1 MALGNYNASGTWK
14 TAKIVYFCGINP
26 IIMKSTINFNYLLF
40 ITLVAALGG
49 FLFGYDT
56 AVVSGTNEAV
66 WSFFHIEN
74 GSFFAGFFVSAA
86 IIGSILGALCGGTVS
101 ERIGRRQSMIFAAIL
116 FLASSVWCAVC
127 SSFPELLIARIFG
140 GFGIGLASVVCPC
153 YISEMAVAKYRGTLV
168 ASYQFAIT
176 FGILVA
182 YGVNYLL
189 DLHAGG
195 AAVID
200 NPTLWNRIWTTEV
213 WRGMLGMCAV
223 PAAIFLFI
231 LFLVPESP
239 RWLIVRGR
247 VSAAESVLGHIYRT
261 KEAVLEEVRAT
272 QNLSSGESSSG
283 QWAYIR
289 KHKGIIK
296 AILIGMAIAILGQFM
311 GVNAVIYY
319 GPTIFKNV
327 GLEDPLLGQ
336 VWIGVVNCV
345 TTVIAI
351 FVIDKVGRKGLVYFG
366 VTGMIISL
374 LLAAGFLHFKEQW
387 NLSDVLMIVFLGA
400 YMFCQAIS
408 ISAIIFVILSEM
420 YPTKVRGLAMSIAS
434 MALWI
439 ANWVV
444 SQIFPNLLEA
454 LTLEGTFLLFA
465 ACCVP
470 YILIMWKLVPETTG
484 KTLEQIEEYWL
495 ADDVAEDATLRGD
508 SI

>member
-1 MALGNYNASGTWK
+1 MSNTIADQ
-14 TAKIVYFCGINP
+14 
-26 IIMKSTINFNYLLF
+26 STIHFTAMTKREFNLNYIIF
-40 ITLVAALGG
+40 ITIAAAIGG

-66 WSFFHIEN
+66 WEFFQIK
-74 GSFFAGFFVSAA
+74 GSDFWGGFFVSAA
-86 IIGSILGALCGGTVS
+86 ILGSILGALCGGTVS
-101 ERIGRRQSMIFAAIL
+101 ERIGRRKSMIFAAIL
-116 FLASSVWCAVC
+116 FLVSSVWCAIA
-127 SSFPELLIARIFG
+127 SSFGELLVARIFG

-153 YISEMAVAKYRGTLV
+153 YISEISVAKYRGTLV
-168 ASYQFAIT
+168 ATYQFAIT

-182 YGVNYLL
+182 YGVNFIL
-189 DLHAGG
+189 DQHAASVAITD
-195 AAVID
+195 AA
-200 NPTLWNRIWTTEV
+200 NLPLWDRIWTTEV

-223 PAAIFLFI
+223 PALIFIII
-231 LFLVPESP
+231 LCFVPESP
-239 RWLIVRGR
+239 RWLIVRGN
-247 VSAAESVLGHIYRT
+247 VGAAESVLSHIYNV
-261 KEAVLEEVRAT
+261 KEAIQKEVRAT
-272 QNLSSGESSSG
+272 QSISAAEPASG
-283 QWAYIR
+283 QWEYIR
-289 KHKGIIK
+289 RHKGIVK
-296 AILIGMAIAILGQFM
+296 AIVIGMAIAILGQFM

-336 VWIGVVNCV
+336 VWIGVVNCA

-387 NLSDVLMIVFLGA
+387 QLNDVLMIVFLGA

-420 YPTKVRGLAMSIAS
+420 YPNKVRGLAMSIAS
-434 MALWI
+434 MSLWI

-444 SQIFPNLLEA
+444 SQIFPGLLEA

-484 KTLEQIEEYWL
+484 KTLEEIEAYWL
-495 ADDVAEDATLRGD
+495 KEDIAELKEQAKN
-508 SI
+508 

>member
-1 MALGNYNASGTWK
+1 MNNH
-14 TAKIVYFCGINP
+14 
-26 IIMKSTINFNYLLF
+26 INFGYLLF
-40 ITLVAALGG
+40 ITFVAALGG

-66 WSFFHIEN
+66 WQHFSIQN

-101 ERIGRRQSMIFAAIL
+101 ERIGRRKSMIFAALL
-116 FLASSVWCAVC
+116 FLASSVWCAIC
-127 SSFPELLIARIFG
+127 TSFAELLIARIFG

-153 YISEMAVAKYRGTLV
+153 YISEMSVAKYRGTLV
-168 ASYQFAIT
+168 ATYQFAIT
-176 FGILVA
+176 FGILIA
-182 YGVNYLL
+182 YGVNYIL
-189 DLHAGG
+189 DLHAAG
-195 AAVID
+195 AASTD
-200 NPTLWNRIWTTEV
+200 FSLWGRIWGSEV

-223 PAAIFLFI
+223 PALFFLII
-231 LFLVPESP
+231 LFFVPESP
-239 RWLIVRGR
+239 RWLIVRNRVSEAEGILGR
-247 VSAAESVLGHIYRT
+247 IYKAKEAVMKEVHATQNISAAEP
-261 KEAVLEEVRAT
+261 A
-272 QNLSSGESSSG
+272 SG
-283 QWAYIR
+283 QWDYIR
-289 KHKGIIK
+289 RHKGIIK
-296 AILIGMAIAILGQFM
+296 AIVIGMAIAILGQFM

-366 VTGMIISL
+366 VSGMIISL
-374 LLAAGFLHFKEQW
+374 LLAAGFLHFKEAW
-387 NLSDVLMIVFLGA
+387 HLSDILMIVFLGA

-420 YPTKVRGLAMSIAS
+420 YPNKVRGLAMSIAS
-434 MALWI
+434 MSLWI

-484 KTLEQIEEYWL
+484 KTLEEIEAYWL
-495 ADDVAEDATLRGD
+495 KEDIAHLKEENN
-508 SI
+508 

>member
-1 MALGNYNASGTWK
+1 MNNH
-14 TAKIVYFCGINP
+14 
-26 IIMKSTINFNYLLF
+26 INFGYLLF
-40 ITLVAALGG
+40 ISFVAALGG

-66 WSFFHIEN
+66 WQFFNIEN
-74 GSFFAGFFVSAA
+74 SSFFAGFFVSAA

-101 ERIGRRQSMIFAAIL
+101 ERIGRRKSMIFAAVL
-116 FLASSVWCAVC
+116 FLASSVWCAIC

-153 YISEMAVAKYRGTLV
+153 YISEMSVAKYRGTLV
-168 ASYQFAIT
+168 AGYQFAIT
-176 FGILVA
+176 LGILVA

-189 DLHAGG
+189 DLHASAVVIPDG
-195 AAVID
+195 ATVS
-200 NPTLWNRIWTTEV
+200 LWDSIWSTQV

-223 PAAIFLFI
+223 PALCFLII
-231 LFLVPESP
+231 LLFVPESP
-239 RWLIVRGR
+239 RWLIVRNDIG
-247 VSAAESVLGHIYRT
+247 AAENVLSRIYRT
-261 KEAVLEEVRAT
+261 KEAVRKEVAAT
-272 QNLSSGESSSG
+272 QSISAAEPASG
-283 QWAYIR
+283 QWEYIR
-289 KHKGIIK
+289 RHKGIIK

-345 TTVIAI
+345 TTIIAI

-374 LLAAGFLHFKEQW
+374 ILAAGFLHFKEQW
-387 NLSDVLMIVFLGA
+387 HLNDILMIVFLGA

-420 YPTKVRGLAMSIAS
+420 YPNKVRGLAMSIAS
-434 MALWI
+434 MSLWI

-444 SQIFPNLLEA
+444 SLIFPNLLEA

-484 KTLEQIEEYWL
+484 KTLEEIEAYWL
-495 ADDVAEDATLRGD
+495 KDDIAELKEHNK
-508 SI
+508 

>member
-1 MALGNYNASGTWK
+1 MTKREFNLNY
-14 TAKIVYFCGINP
+14 
-26 IIMKSTINFNYLLF
+26 IIF
-40 ITLVAALGG
+40 ITIAAAIGG

-66 WSFFHIEN
+66 WKFFHIED

-86 IIGSILGALCGGTVS
+86 IIGSILGAVCGGTVS
-101 ERIGRRQSMIFAAIL
+101 ERIGRRKSMIFAAIL
-116 FLASSVWCAVC
+116 FLASSVWCAICV
-127 SSFPELLIARIFG
+127 SFPELLVARIFG

-153 YISEMAVAKYRGTLV
+153 YISELSVAKYRGTLV
-168 ASYQFAIT
+168 ATYQFAIT

-189 DLHAGG
+189 DLHATS
-195 AAVID
+195 VEVSTD
-200 NPTLWNRIWTTEV
+200 PSLWERIWTTEV

-223 PAAIFLFI
+223 PALIFLVI
-231 LFLVPESP
+231 LSFVPESP

-247 VSAAESVLGHIYRT
+247 VSAAESVLAHIYNA
-261 KEAVLEEVRAT
+261 KEAIKKEVSAT
-272 QNLSSGESSSG
+272 QNISAAEPASG
-283 QWAYIR
+283 QWEYIFR
-289 KHKGIIK
+289 HKGIIK

-345 TTVIAI
+345 TTIIAI
-351 FVIDKVGRKGLVYFG
+351 FVIDKIGRKGLVYFG

-374 LLAAGFLHFKEQW
+374 ILAAGFLHFKEAW
-387 NLSDVLMIVFLGA
+387 HLDDVLMIVFLGA

-420 YPTKVRGLAMSIAS
+420 YPNKVRGLAMSIAS
-434 MALWI
+434 MSLWI

-444 SQIFPNLLEA
+444 SQIFPGLLKS

-484 KTLEQIEEYWL
+484 KTLEEIEAYWL
-495 ADDVAEDATLRGD
+495 KDDIAELKAKNKN
-508 SI
+508 I

>member
-1 MALGNYNASGTWK
+1 MAKREFNLNY
-14 TAKIVYFCGINP
+14 
-26 IIMKSTINFNYLLF
+26 IIF
-40 ITLVAALGG
+40 ITIAAAIGG

-66 WSFFHIEN
+66 WHYFDITMDSFA
-74 GSFFAGFFVSAA
+74 AGFFVSAA

-116 FLASSVWCAVC
+116 FLASSVWCAIC

-153 YISEMAVAKYRGTLV
+153 YISEMSVAKYRGTLV
-168 ASYQFAIT
+168 ATYQFAIT

-182 YGVNYLL
+182 YGVNYIL
-189 DLHAGG
+189 DLHASSAGIADIAG
-195 AAVID
+195 LS
-200 NPTLWNRIWTTEV
+200 LWDRIWTTEV
-213 WRGMLGMCAV
+213 WRGMLGMCAL
-223 PAAIFLFI
+223 PALIFLGI
-231 LFLVPESP
+231 LLFVPESP

-247 VSAAESVLGHIYRT
+247 VNAAESVRSPIHNAE
-261 KEAVLEEVRAT
+261 EAVRREVLAT
-272 QNLSSGESSSG
+272 QSTSAAEPASG
-283 QWAYIR
+283 QWDYIR
-289 KHKGIIK
+289 RHKGIVK

-374 LLAAGFLHFKEQW
+374 ILAAGFLHFKEQW
-387 NLSDVLMIVFLGA
+387 QLSDMLMIVFLGA

-420 YPTKVRGLAMSIAS
+420 YPNKVRGLAMSIAS
-434 MALWI
+434 MSLWI
-439 ANWVV
+439 ANWIV

-465 ACCVP
+465 VCCVP

-484 KTLEQIEEYWL
+484 KTLEEIEAYWL
-495 ADDVAEDATLRGD
+495 KEDIAGLKEKANH
-508 SI
+508 

>member
-1 MALGNYNASGTWK
+1 MAKREFNLNY
-14 TAKIVYFCGINP
+14 
-26 IIMKSTINFNYLLF
+26 IIF
-40 ITLVAALGG
+40 ITIAAAIGG

-66 WSFFHIEN
+66 WHYFDITMDSFA
-74 GSFFAGFFVSAA
+74 AGFFVSAA
-86 IIGSILGALCGGTVS
+86 IIGSILCALCGGTVS

-116 FLASSVWCAVC
+116 FLASSVWCAIC

-153 YISEMAVAKYRGTLV
+153 YISEMSVAKYRGTLV
-168 ASYQFAIT
+168 ATYQFAIT

-182 YGVNYLL
+182 YGVNYIL
-189 DLHAGG
+189 DLHASSAEIADIAGLS
-195 AAVID
+195 
-200 NPTLWNRIWTTEV
+200 LWDRIWTTEV
-213 WRGMLGMCAV
+213 WRGMLGMCAL
-223 PAAIFLFI
+223 PALIFLGI
-231 LFLVPESP
+231 LLFVPESP

-247 VSAAESVLGHIYRT
+247 VNAAESVLSHIYNA
-261 KEAVLEEVRAT
+261 KEAVRREVLAT
-272 QNLSSGESSSG
+272 QSISAAEPASG
-283 QWAYIR
+283 QWDYIR
-289 KHKGIIK
+289 RHKGIVK

-374 LLAAGFLHFKEQW
+374 ILAAGFLHFKEQW
-387 NLSDVLMIVFLGA
+387 QLSDMLMIVFLGA

-420 YPTKVRGLAMSIAS
+420 YPNKVRGLAMSIAS
-434 MALWI
+434 MSLWI
-439 ANWVV
+439 ANWIV

-465 ACCVP
+465 VCCVP

-484 KTLEQIEEYWL
+484 KTLEEIEAYWL
-495 ADDVAEDATLRGD
+495 KEDIAGLKEKANH
-508 SI
+508 

>member
-1 MALGNYNASGTWK
+1 MNNH
-14 TAKIVYFCGINP
+14 
-26 IIMKSTINFNYLLF
+26 INFGYLLF
-40 ITLVAALGG
+40 ISFVAALGG

-66 WSFFHIEN
+66 WQFFNIEN
-74 GSFFAGFFVSAA
+74 SSFFAGFFVSAA

-101 ERIGRRQSMIFAAIL
+101 ERIGRRKSMIFAAVL
-116 FLASSVWCAVC
+116 FLASSVWCAIC

-153 YISEMAVAKYRGTLV
+153 YISEMSVAKYRGTLV
-168 ASYQFAIT
+168 AGYQFAIT
-176 FGILVA
+176 LGILVA

-189 DLHAGG
+189 DLHAS
-195 AAVID
+195 AVVIPD
-200 NPTLWNRIWTTEV
+200 GTTVSLWDSIWSTQV

-223 PAAIFLFI
+223 PALCFLII
-231 LFLVPESP
+231 LLFVPESP
-239 RWLIVRGR
+239 RWLIVRNDIG
-247 VSAAESVLGHIYRT
+247 AAENVLSRIYRT
-261 KEAVLEEVRAT
+261 KEAVRKEVAAT
-272 QNLSSGESSSG
+272 QSISAAEPASG
-283 QWAYIR
+283 QWEYIR
-289 KHKGIIK
+289 RHKGIIK

-345 TTVIAI
+345 TTIIAI

-374 LLAAGFLHFKEQW
+374 ILAAGFLHFKEQW
-387 NLSDVLMIVFLGA
+387 HLNDVLMIVFLGA

-420 YPTKVRGLAMSIAS
+420 YPNKVRGLAMSIAS
-434 MALWI
+434 MSLWI

-484 KTLEQIEEYWL
+484 KTLEEIEAYWL
-495 ADDVAEDATLRGD
+495 KDDIAELKEHNK
-508 SI
+508 

>member
-1 MALGNYNASGTWK
+1 MVKQEFNLSY
-14 TAKIVYFCGINP
+14 
-26 IIMKSTINFNYLLF
+26 IIF
-40 ITLVAALGG
+40 ITIAAAIGG

-66 WSFFHIEN
+66 WSFFDIKE
-74 GSFFAGFFVSAA
+74 GSFLSGFFVSAA
-86 IIGSILGALCGGTVS
+86 IIGSILGAVCGGTVS
-101 ERIGRRQSMIFAAIL
+101 ERIGRRKSMIFAAIL
-116 FLASSVWCAVC
+116 FLASSVWCAIC
-127 SSFPELLIARIFG
+127 ATFPELIFARIFG

-153 YISEMAVAKYRGTLV
+153 YISELSVAKYRGTLV
-168 ASYQFAIT
+168 ATYQFAIT

-189 DLHAGG
+189 NLHAVS
-195 AAVID
+195 ADIAD
-200 NPTLWNRIWTTEV
+200 PATLTLWDRIWTTEV

-223 PAAIFLFI
+223 PAIIFLII
-231 LFLVPESP
+231 LFFVPESP
-239 RWLIVRGR
+239 RWLIVRGN
-247 VSAAESVLGHIYRT
+247 VSAAESVLAHIYNA
-261 KEAVLEEVRAT
+261 KEAIKKEVSAT
-272 QNLSSGESSSG
+272 QNISASEPASG
-283 QWAYIR
+283 QWEYIR
-289 KHKGIIK
+289 RHKGIIK
-296 AILIGMAIAILGQFM
+296 AIFIGMAIAILGQFM

-327 GLEDPLLGQ
+327 GLEDPLMGQ

-374 LLAAGFLHFKEQW
+374 ILAAGFLHFKEAWQ
-387 NLSDVLMIVFLGA
+387 LSDVLMIVFLGA

-420 YPTKVRGLAMSIAS
+420 YPNKVRGLAMSIAS
-434 MALWI
+434 MSLWI

-444 SQIFPNLLEA
+444 SQIFPSLLES

-484 KTLEQIEEYWL
+484 KTLEEIEAYWL
-495 ADDVAEDATLRGD
+495 KDDIARMKQEN
-508 SI
+508 SK

>member
-1 MALGNYNASGTWK
+1 MVKREFNLSY
-14 TAKIVYFCGINP
+14 
-26 IIMKSTINFNYLLF
+26 IIF
-40 ITLVAALGG
+40 ITIAAAIGG

-66 WSFFHIEN
+66 WQFFDIEMNSF
-74 GSFFAGFFVSAA
+74 SAGFFVSAA

-101 ERIGRRQSMIFAAIL
+101 ERIGRRKSMIFAAVL
-116 FLASSVWCAVC
+116 FLASSVWCAICV
-127 SSFPELLIARIFG
+127 SFPELLIARIFG

-153 YISEMAVAKYRGTLV
+153 YISELSVAKYRGTLV
-168 ASYQFAIT
+168 ATYQFAIT

-182 YGVNYLL
+182 YGVNYIL
-189 DLHAGG
+189 DLHA
-195 AAVID
+195 AAAETAGQL
-200 NPTLWNRIWTTEV
+200 TLWDRIWTTEV

-223 PAAIFLFI
+223 PALIFLII
-231 LFLVPESP
+231 LSFVPESP

-247 VSAAESVLGHIYRT
+247 VSAAESVLGHIYNA
-261 KEAVLEEVRAT
+261 KETIKKEVLAT
-272 QNLSSGESSSG
+272 QSISASEPASG
-283 QWAYIR
+283 QWEYIR
-289 KHKGIIK
+289 RHKGIIK
-296 AILIGMAIAILGQFM
+296 AIFIGMAIAILGQFM

-345 TTVIAI
+345 TTIIAI

-374 LLAAGFLHFKEQW
+374 ILAAGFLHFKEQW
-387 NLSDVLMIVFLGA
+387 QLNDVLMIVFLGA

-420 YPTKVRGLAMSIAS
+420 YPNKVRGLAMSIAS
-434 MALWI
+434 MSLWV
-439 ANWVV
+439 ANWLV

-484 KTLEQIEEYWL
+484 KTLEEIEAYWL
-495 ADDVAEDATLRGD
+495 KDDIAEMKEENNK
-508 SI
+508 

>member
-1 MALGNYNASGTWK
+1 MAKREFNLNY
-14 TAKIVYFCGINP
+14 
-26 IIMKSTINFNYLLF
+26 IIF
-40 ITLVAALGG
+40 ITIAAALGG

-66 WSFFHIEN
+66 WKFFSIKQDSFW
-74 GSFFAGFFVSAA
+74 GGFFVSAA
-86 IIGSILGALCGGTVS
+86 ILGSILGAVCGGTVS
-101 ERIGRRQSMIFAAIL
+101 ERIGRRKSMIFAAIL
-116 FLASSVWCAVC
+116 FLASSIWCAIC
-127 SSFPELLIARIFG
+127 TTFPELLVARIFG

-153 YISEMAVAKYRGTLV
+153 YISELSVAKYRGTLV
-168 ASYQFAIT
+168 ATYQFAIT

-189 DLHAGG
+189 DLHAAAASAADG
-195 AAVID
+195 ATA
-200 NPTLWNRIWTTEV
+200 TLWGRIWTSEV
-213 WRGMLGMCAV
+213 WRAMLGMCAV
-223 PAAIFLFI
+223 PALIFLTI
-231 LFLVPESP
+231 LFFVPESP
-239 RWLIVRGR
+239 RWLIVQGR
-247 VSAAESVLGHIYRT
+247 VPAAESILSRIYNLKETIKREVHATQNISAAEPT
-261 KEAVLEEVRAT
+261 
-272 QNLSSGESSSG
+272 SG
-283 QWAYIR
+283 QWEYIR
-289 KHKGIIK
+289 RHKGIIK

-327 GLEDPLLGQ
+327 DLEDPLLGQ

-374 LLAAGFLHFKEQW
+374 ILAAGFLHFKEAWQL
-387 NLSDVLMIVFLGA
+387 NDVLMIVFLGA

-420 YPTKVRGLAMSIAS
+420 YPNKVRGLAMSIAS
-434 MALWI
+434 MSLWI

-444 SQIFPNLLEA
+444 SQIFPSLLQS

-484 KTLEQIEEYWL
+484 KTLEEIEAHWL
-495 ADDVAEDATLRGD
+495 KDDIAKTK
-508 SI
+508 

>member
-1 MALGNYNASGTWK
+1 MAKREFNLNY
-14 TAKIVYFCGINP
+14 
-26 IIMKSTINFNYLLF
+26 IIF
-40 ITLVAALGG
+40 ITIAAAIGG

-66 WSFFHIEN
+66 WHYFDITMDSFA
-74 GSFFAGFFVSAA
+74 AGFFVSAA

-116 FLASSVWCAVC
+116 FLASSVWCAIC

-153 YISEMAVAKYRGTLV
+153 YISEMSVAKYRGTLV
-168 ASYQFAIT
+168 ATYQFAIT

-182 YGVNYLL
+182 YGVNYIL
-189 DLHAGG
+189 DLHASSAEIADIAGLS
-195 AAVID
+195 
-200 NPTLWNRIWTTEV
+200 LWDRIWTTEV
-213 WRGMLGMCAV
+213 WRGMLGMCALPALIFLGILLFV
-223 PAAIFLFI
+223 PA
-231 LFLVPESP
+231 SP
-239 RWLIVRGR
+239 RWLIGRGR
-247 VSAAESVLGHIYRT
+247 VNAAESVLSHIYNA
-261 KEAVLEEVRAT
+261 KEAVRREVLAT
-272 QNLSSGESSSG
+272 QSISAAEPASG
-283 QWAYIR
+283 QWDYIR
-289 KHKGIIK
+289 RHKGIVK

-374 LLAAGFLHFKEQW
+374 ILAAGFLHFKEQW
-387 NLSDVLMIVFLGA
+387 QLSDMLMIVFLGA

-420 YPTKVRGLAMSIAS
+420 YPNKVRGLAMSIAS
-434 MALWI
+434 MSLWI
-439 ANWVV
+439 ANWIV

-465 ACCVP
+465 VCCVP

-484 KTLEQIEEYWL
+484 KTLEEIEAYWL
-495 ADDVAEDATLRGD
+495 KEDIAGLKEKANH
-508 SI
+508 

>member
-1 MALGNYNASGTWK
+1 MLKREFNLNY
-14 TAKIVYFCGINP
+14 
-26 IIMKSTINFNYLLF
+26 IIF
-40 ITLVAALGG
+40 ITIAAAIGG
-49 FLFGYDT
+49 FLCGYDT

-66 WSFFHIEN
+66 WQFFNIEN

-86 IIGSILGALCGGTVS
+86 IIGSILGAVCGGTVS

-116 FLASSVWCAVC
+116 FLASSVWCAIC
-127 SSFPELLIARIFG
+127 STFPELLIARIFG

-153 YISEMAVAKYRGTLV
+153 YISELSVAKYRGTLV
-168 ASYQFAIT
+168 ATYQFAIT

-189 DLHAGG
+189 DLHA
-195 AAVID
+195 ASAQISDVASLS
-200 NPTLWNRIWTTEV
+200 LWERIWTTEV
-213 WRGMLGMCAV
+213 WRGMLGMCAL
-223 PAAIFLFI
+223 PALIFLFV
-231 LFLVPESP
+231 LFFVPESP

-247 VSAAESVLGHIYRT
+247 VNAAEAVLSHIYNAKEAIKREVLATQSISAAEP
-261 KEAVLEEVRAT
+261 A
-272 QNLSSGESSSG
+272 SG
-283 QWAYIR
+283 QWEYIR
-289 KHKGIIK
+289 RHKGIVK

-374 LLAAGFLHFKEQW
+374 ILAAGFLHFKEQW
-387 NLSDVLMIVFLGA
+387 QLNDVLMIVFLGA

-420 YPTKVRGLAMSIAS
+420 YPNKVRGLAMSIAS
-434 MALWI
+434 MSLWI

-484 KTLEQIEEYWL
+484 KTLEEIEAYWL
-495 ADDVAEDATLRGD
+495 KEDIAELKENAKH
-508 SI
+508 

>member
-1 MALGNYNASGTWK
+1 
-14 TAKIVYFCGINP
+14 
-26 IIMKSTINFNYLLF
+26 MKDTINISYLLF
-40 ITLVAALGG
+40 ISFVAALGG

-66 WSFFHIEN
+66 WAFFNIQE
-74 GSFFAGFFVSAA
+74 GSFLSGFFVSAA
-86 IIGSILGALCGGTVS
+86 IIGSILGAVCGGTVS
-101 ERIGRRQSMIFAAIL
+101 ERIGRRKSMIFAAIL
-116 FLASSVWCAVC
+116 FLASSVWCAIC
-127 SSFPELLIARIFG
+127 STFPELLMARIFG

-153 YISEMAVAKYRGTLV
+153 YISELSVAKYRGTLV

-189 DLHAGG
+189 NNYAGG
-195 AAVID
+195 AVAALAD
-200 NPTLWNRIWTTEV
+200 TTGLSLWDRIWTTEV

-223 PAAIFLFI
+223 PALFFLLI
-231 LFLVPESP
+231 LFCVPESP

-247 VSAAESVLGHIYRT
+247 VDNAESILSRIYKAKEAVKREVQATLSVSAAEP
-261 KEAVLEEVRAT
+261 A
-272 QNLSSGESSSG
+272 SG
-283 QWAYIR
+283 QWEYIR
-289 KHKGIIK
+289 RHKGIIK

-327 GLEDPLLGQ
+327 GLEDPLMGQ

-374 LLAAGFLHFKEQW
+374 LLAAGFLHFKEAWQ
-387 NLSDVLMIVFLGA
+387 LSDVLMIVFLGA

-420 YPTKVRGLAMSIAS
+420 YPNKVRGLAMSIAS
-434 MALWI
+434 MSLWI

-444 SQIFPNLLEA
+444 SQIFPSLLQS
-454 LTLEGTFLLFA
+454 LTLEGTFILFA

-484 KTLEQIEEYWL
+484 KTLEEIEAYWL
-495 ADDVAEDATLRGD
+495 KDDIAAMKEANK
-508 SI
+508 

>member
-1 MALGNYNASGTWK
+1 MVKREFNLSY
-14 TAKIVYFCGINP
+14 
-26 IIMKSTINFNYLLF
+26 IIF
-40 ITLVAALGG
+40 ITIAAAIGG

-66 WSFFHIEN
+66 WEFFHIED

-86 IIGSILGALCGGTVS
+86 IIGSILGAVCGGTVS
-101 ERIGRRQSMIFAAIL
+101 ERIGRRKSMIFAAIL
-116 FLASSVWCAVC
+116 FLASSVWCAIC
-127 SSFPELLIARIFG
+127 ASFPELLVARIFG

-153 YISEMAVAKYRGTLV
+153 YISELSVAKYRGTLV
-168 ASYQFAIT
+168 ATYQFAIT

-189 DLHAGG
+189 NAYAMSAEVGD
-195 AAVID
+195 AASLS
-200 NPTLWNRIWTTEV
+200 LWTRIWTTEV

-223 PAAIFLFI
+223 PAIIFLII
-231 LFLVPESP
+231 LFFVPESP
-239 RWLIVRGR
+239 RWLIVRGN
-247 VSAAESVLGHIYRT
+247 VGAAESILGHIYNAKGAIK
-261 KEAVLEEVRAT
+261 KEVLAT
-272 QNLSSGESSSG
+272 QNISAAEPASG
-283 QWAYIR
+283 QWEYIR
-289 KHKGIIK
+289 RHKGIIK

-345 TTVIAI
+345 TTVITI

-374 LLAAGFLHFKEQW
+374 ILAAGFLHFKEAW
-387 NLSDVLMIVFLGA
+387 HLDDVLMIVFLGA

-420 YPTKVRGLAMSIAS
+420 YPNKVRGLAMSIAS
-434 MALWI
+434 MSLWI

-444 SQIFPNLLEA
+444 SQIFPNLLDA

-484 KTLEQIEEYWL
+484 KTLEEIEAYWL
-495 ADDVAEDATLRGD
+495 KDDIARIKEEN
-508 SI
+508 I

>member
-1 MALGNYNASGTWK
+1 MAKREFNLSY
-14 TAKIVYFCGINP
+14 
-26 IIMKSTINFNYLLF
+26 IIF
-40 ITLVAALGG
+40 ITIAAAIGG

-66 WSFFHIEN
+66 WSFFHIKE

-101 ERIGRRQSMIFAAIL
+101 ERIGRRKSMIFAAIL

-127 SSFPELLIARIFG
+127 VSFPELLIARIFG

-153 YISEMAVAKYRGTLV
+153 YISELSVAKYRGTLV
-168 ASYQFAIT
+168 ATYQFAIT

-189 DLHAGG
+189 DQHAIS
-195 AAVID
+195 AEITDPASLS
-200 NPTLWNRIWTTEV
+200 LWDRIWTTEV

-223 PAAIFLFI
+223 PAIIFLLI
-231 LFLVPESP
+231 LFFVPESP

-247 VSAAESVLGHIYRT
+247 TGVAESILGHIYNA
-261 KEAVLEEVRAT
+261 KEAIKREVLAT
-272 QNLSSGESSSG
+272 QNISASEPASG
-283 QWAYIR
+283 QWDYIR
-289 KHKGIIK
+289 RHKGIVK

-366 VTGMIISL
+366 VTGMIVSL
-374 LLAAGFLHFKEQW
+374 ILAAGFLHFKEAW
-387 NLSDVLMIVFLGA
+387 HLNDVLMIVFLGA

-420 YPTKVRGLAMSIAS
+420 YPNKVRGLAMSIAS
-434 MALWI
+434 MSLWI
-439 ANWVV
+439 ANWIV
-444 SQIFPNLLEA
+444 SQIFPSLLEA

-484 KTLEQIEEYWL
+484 KTLEEIEAYWL
-495 ADDVAEDATLRGD
+495 KEDIAKMKEENK
-508 SI
+508 

>member
-1 MALGNYNASGTWK
+1 MAKREFNLNY
-14 TAKIVYFCGINP
+14 
-26 IIMKSTINFNYLLF
+26 IIF
-40 ITLVAALGG
+40 ITVAAAIGG

-66 WSFFHIEN
+66 WQFFKIED

-101 ERIGRRQSMIFAAIL
+101 ERIGRRQSMILAALL
-116 FLASSVWCAVC
+116 FLVSSVWCAVC
-127 SSFPELLIARIFG
+127 ASFPELLIARIFG

-153 YISEMAVAKYRGTLV
+153 YISEMSVAKYRGTLV
-168 ASYQFAIT
+168 ATYQFAIT

-182 YGVNYLL
+182 YGVNYIL
-189 DLHAGG
+189 DLHAVSYDDG
-195 AAVID
+195 AELS
-200 NPTLWNRIWTTEV
+200 LWQSIWSTKEI

-223 PAAIFLFI
+223 PALLFVII
-231 LFLVPESP
+231 LAFVPESP

-247 VSAAESVLGHIYRT
+247 VPAAESVLARIYNT
-261 KEAVLEEVRAT
+261 KDAVTREVRAT
-272 QNLSSGESSSG
+272 ESVTAAEPASG
-283 QWAYIR
+283 QWEYIR
-289 KHKGIIK
+289 RHRGIIK
-296 AILIGMAIAILGQFM
+296 AIIIGMAIAILGQFM

-374 LLAAGFLHFKEQW
+374 ILAAGFLHFKEQW
-387 NLSDVLMIVFLGA
+387 HLDDVLMIVFLGA

-420 YPTKVRGLAMSIAS
+420 YPNKVRGLAMSIAS
-434 MALWI
+434 MSLWI

-444 SQIFPNLLEA
+444 SQIFPNLLHA

-484 KTLEQIEEYWL
+484 KSLEEIEAHWL
-495 ADDVAEDATLRGD
+495 KDDIAEMKAK
-508 SI
+508 

>member
-1 MALGNYNASGTWK
+1 MAKREFNLNY
-14 TAKIVYFCGINP
+14 
-26 IIMKSTINFNYLLF
+26 IIF
-40 ITLVAALGG
+40 ITIAAAIGG

-66 WSFFHIEN
+66 WHYFDITMDSFA
-74 GSFFAGFFVSAA
+74 AGFFVSAA

-116 FLASSVWCAVC
+116 FLASSVWCAIC

-153 YISEMAVAKYRGTLV
+153 YISEMSVAKYRGTLV
-168 ASYQFAIT
+168 ATYQFAIT

-182 YGVNYLL
+182 YGVNYIL
-189 DLHAGG
+189 DLHASSAEIADIAGLS
-195 AAVID
+195 
-200 NPTLWNRIWTTEV
+200 LWDRIWTTEV
-213 WRGMLGMCAV
+213 WRGMLGMCAL
-223 PAAIFLFI
+223 PALIFLGI
-231 LFLVPESP
+231 LLFVPESP

-247 VSAAESVLGHIYRT
+247 VNAAESVLSHIYNA
-261 KEAVLEEVRAT
+261 KEAVRREVLAT
-272 QNLSSGESSSG
+272 QSISAAEPASG
-283 QWAYIR
+283 QWDYIR
-289 KHKGIIK
+289 RHKGIVK

-374 LLAAGFLHFKEQW
+374 ILAAGFLHFKEQW
-387 NLSDVLMIVFLGA
+387 QLSDMLMIVFLGA

-420 YPTKVRGLAMSIAS
+420 YPNKVRGLAMSIAS
-434 MALWI
+434 MSLWI
-439 ANWVV
+439 ANWIV

-465 ACCVP
+465 VCCVP

-484 KTLEQIEEYWL
+484 KTLEEIEAYWL
-495 ADDVAEDATLRGD
+495 KEDIAGLKEKANH
-508 SI
+508 

>member
-1 MALGNYNASGTWK
+1 MAKREFNLNY
-14 TAKIVYFCGINP
+14 
-26 IIMKSTINFNYLLF
+26 IIF
-40 ITLVAALGG
+40 ITIAAAIGG

-66 WSFFHIEN
+66 WHYFDITMDSFA
-74 GSFFAGFFVSAA
+74 AGFFVSAA

-116 FLASSVWCAVC
+116 FLASSVWCAIC

-153 YISEMAVAKYRGTLV
+153 YISEMSVAKYRGTLV
-168 ASYQFAIT
+168 ATYQFAIT

-182 YGVNYLL
+182 YGINYIL
-189 DLHAGG
+189 DLHASSAEIADIAGLS
-195 AAVID
+195 
-200 NPTLWNRIWTTEV
+200 LWDRIWTTEV
-213 WRGMLGMCAV
+213 WRGMLGMCAL
-223 PAAIFLFI
+223 PALIFLGI
-231 LFLVPESP
+231 LLFVPESP

-247 VSAAESVLGHIYRT
+247 VNAAESVLSHIYNA
-261 KEAVLEEVRAT
+261 KEAVRREVLAT
-272 QNLSSGESSSG
+272 QSISAAEPASG
-283 QWAYIR
+283 QWDYIR
-289 KHKGIIK
+289 RHKGIVK

-374 LLAAGFLHFKEQW
+374 ILAAGFLHFKEQW
-387 NLSDVLMIVFLGA
+387 QLSDMLMIVFLGA

-420 YPTKVRGLAMSIAS
+420 YPNKVRGLAMSIAS
-434 MALWI
+434 MSLWI
-439 ANWVV
+439 ANWIV

-465 ACCVP
+465 VCCVP

-484 KTLEQIEEYWL
+484 KTLEEIEAYWL
-495 ADDVAEDATLRGD
+495 KEDIAGLKEKANH
-508 SI
+508 

>member
-1 MALGNYNASGTWK
+1 MAKREFNLNY
-14 TAKIVYFCGINP
+14 
-26 IIMKSTINFNYLLF
+26 IIF
-40 ITLVAALGG
+40 ITIAAALGG

-66 WSFFHIEN
+66 WKFFSIKQDSFW
-74 GSFFAGFFVSAA
+74 GGFFVSAA
-86 IIGSILGALCGGTVS
+86 ILGSILGAVCGGTVS
-101 ERIGRRQSMIFAAIL
+101 ERIGRRKSMIFAAIL
-116 FLASSVWCAVC
+116 FLASSIWCAIC
-127 SSFPELLIARIFG
+127 TTFPELLVARIFG

-153 YISEMAVAKYRGTLV
+153 YISELSVAKYRGTLV
-168 ASYQFAIT
+168 ATYQFAIT

-189 DLHAGG
+189 DLHAVAASAADG
-195 AAVID
+195 ATA
-200 NPTLWNRIWTTEV
+200 TLWGRIWTSEV
-213 WRGMLGMCAV
+213 WRAMLGMCAV
-223 PAAIFLFI
+223 PALIFLTI
-231 LFLVPESP
+231 LFFVPESP
-239 RWLIVRGR
+239 RWLIVQGR
-247 VSAAESVLGHIYRT
+247 VPAAESILSRIYNLKETIKREVHATQNISAAEPT
-261 KEAVLEEVRAT
+261 
-272 QNLSSGESSSG
+272 SG
-283 QWAYIR
+283 QWEYIR
-289 KHKGIIK
+289 RHKGIIK

-374 LLAAGFLHFKEQW
+374 ILAAGFLHFKEAWQL
-387 NLSDVLMIVFLGA
+387 NDVLMIVFLGA

-420 YPTKVRGLAMSIAS
+420 YPNKVRGLAMSIAS
-434 MALWI
+434 MSLWI

-444 SQIFPNLLEA
+444 SQIFPSLLQS

-484 KTLEQIEEYWL
+484 KTLEEIEAHWL
-495 ADDVAEDATLRGD
+495 KDDIAKTK
-508 SI
+508 

>member
-1 MALGNYNASGTWK
+1 MVKREFNLSY
-14 TAKIVYFCGINP
+14 
-26 IIMKSTINFNYLLF
+26 IIF
-40 ITLVAALGG
+40 ITIAAAIGG

-56 AVVSGTNEAV
+56 AVVSGTNEDV
-66 WSFFHIEN
+66 WQFFNIQK

-101 ERIGRRQSMIFAAIL
+101 ERIGRRKSMIFAAVL
-116 FLASSVWCAVC
+116 FLASSVWCAICVT
-127 SSFPELLIARIFG
+127 FPELLVARIFG

-153 YISEMAVAKYRGTLV
+153 YISEMSVAKYRGTLV
-168 ASYQFAIT
+168 ATYQFAIT

-189 DLHAGG
+189 DLHAN
-195 AAVID
+195 AIEIAD
-200 NPTLWNRIWTTEV
+200 PATLTLWDRIWTTEV

-223 PAAIFLFI
+223 PAIIFLFI
-231 LFLVPESP
+231 LMLVPESP
-239 RWLIVRGR
+239 RWLIVRNR
-247 VSAAESVLGHIYRT
+247 VNAAESVLAHIYNT
-261 KEAVLEEVRAT
+261 KEAIKKEVQAT
-272 QNLSSGESSSG
+272 QSISAAEPASG
-283 QWAYIR
+283 QWNYIR
-289 KHKGIIK
+289 RHKGIVK
-296 AILIGMAIAILGQFM
+296 AIVIGMAIAILGQFM

-345 TTVIAI
+345 TTIIAI

-374 LLAAGFLHFKEQW
+374 ILAAGFLHFKEQW
-387 NLSDVLMIVFLGA
+387 QLNDVLMIVFLGA

-420 YPTKVRGLAMSIAS
+420 YPNKVRGLAMSIAS
-434 MALWI
+434 MSLWI

-484 KTLEQIEEYWL
+484 KTLEEIEAYWL
-495 ADDVAEDATLRGD
+495 KEDIAELKEHNNK
-508 SI
+508 

>member
-1 MALGNYNASGTWK
+1 MAKREFNLNY
-14 TAKIVYFCGINP
+14 
-26 IIMKSTINFNYLLF
+26 IIF
-40 ITLVAALGG
+40 ITIAAAIGG

-66 WSFFHIEN
+66 WHYFDITMDSFA
-74 GSFFAGFFVSAA
+74 AGFFVSAA

-116 FLASSVWCAVC
+116 FLASSVWCAIC

-153 YISEMAVAKYRGTLV
+153 YISEMSVAKYRGTLV
-168 ASYQFAIT
+168 ATYQFAIT

-182 YGVNYLL
+182 YGVNYIL
-189 DLHAGG
+189 DLHASSAEIADIAGLS
-195 AAVID
+195 
-200 NPTLWNRIWTTEV
+200 LWDRIWTTEV
-213 WRGMLGMCAV
+213 WRGMLGMCAL
-223 PAAIFLFI
+223 PALIFLGI
-231 LFLVPESP
+231 LLFVPESP

-247 VSAAESVLGHIYRT
+247 VNAAESVLSHIYNA
-261 KEAVLEEVRAT
+261 KEAVRREVLAT
-272 QNLSSGESSSG
+272 QSISAAEPASG
-283 QWAYIR
+283 QWDYIR
-289 KHKGIIK
+289 RHKGIVK

-374 LLAAGFLHFKEQW
+374 ILAAGFLHFKEQW
-387 NLSDVLMIVFLGA
+387 QLSDMLMIVFLGA

-420 YPTKVRGLAMSIAS
+420 YPNKVRGLAMSIAS
-434 MALWI
+434 MSLWI
-439 ANWVV
+439 ANWIV

-465 ACCVP
+465 VCCVP

-484 KTLEQIEEYWL
+484 KPLEEIEAYWL
-495 ADDVAEDATLRGD
+495 KEDIAGLKEKANH
-508 SI
+508 

>member
-1 MALGNYNASGTWK
+1 MAQREFNLSY
-14 TAKIVYFCGINP
+14 
-26 IIMKSTINFNYLLF
+26 IIF
-40 ITLVAALGG
+40 ITISAAIGG

-66 WSFFHIEN
+66 WAFFNIKE
-74 GSFFAGFFVSAA
+74 GSFASGFFVSAA

-101 ERIGRRQSMIFAAIL
+101 ERIGRRKSMIFAAIL
-116 FLASSVWCAVC
+116 FLASSIWCAVC
-127 SSFPELLIARIFG
+127 VSFPELLTARIFG

-153 YISEMAVAKYRGTLV
+153 YISEMSVAKYRGTLV
-168 ASYQFAIT
+168 ATYQFAIT

-189 DLHAGG
+189 DLHASGVEISD
-195 AAVID
+195 AATL
-200 NPTLWNRIWTTEV
+200 TLWDRIWTTEV

-223 PAAIFLFI
+223 PALIFLFI

-239 RWLIVRGR
+239 RWLIVRDR
-247 VSAAESVLGHIYRT
+247 VSAAESVLSHIYNA
-261 KEAVLEEVRAT
+261 KEAIRREVLAT
-272 QNLSSGESSSG
+272 QNISAAEPASG
-283 QWAYIR
+283 QWDYIR
-289 KHKGIIK
+289 RHKGIVK

-366 VTGMIISL
+366 VTGMIVSL
-374 LLAAGFLHFKEQW
+374 ILAAGFLHFKEAW
-387 NLSDVLMIVFLGA
+387 HLDDVLMIVFLGA

-420 YPTKVRGLAMSIAS
+420 YPNKVRGLAMSIAS
-434 MALWI
+434 MSLWI

-444 SQIFPNLLEA
+444 SQIFPSLLEA

-484 KTLEQIEEYWL
+484 KTLEEIEAHWL
-495 ADDVAEDATLRGD
+495 KEDIAETKEQNL
-508 SI
+508 

>member
-1 MALGNYNASGTWK
+1 MVKRDFNLSY
-14 TAKIVYFCGINP
+14 
-26 IIMKSTINFNYLLF
+26 IIF
-40 ITLVAALGG
+40 ITLAAAIGG

-66 WSFFHIEN
+66 WQFFNIQM
-74 GSFFAGFFVSAA
+74 GSFSAGFFVSAA
-86 IIGSILGALCGGTVS
+86 IIGSILGAVCGGTVS
-101 ERIGRRQSMIFAAIL
+101 ERIGRRKSMIFAAIL
-116 FLASSVWCAVC
+116 FLASSVWCAICV
-127 SSFPELLIARIFG
+127 SFPELLVARIFG

-153 YISEMAVAKYRGTLV
+153 YISELSVAKYRGTLV
-168 ASYQFAIT
+168 ATYQLAIT

-189 DLHAGG
+189 DLHAGSSVV
-195 AAVID
+195 ADATTL
-200 NPTLWNRIWTTEV
+200 TLWDRIWSTEV

-223 PAAIFLFI
+223 PAFIFLVI
-231 LFLVPESP
+231 LFFVPESP

-247 VSAAESVLGHIYRT
+247 VNAAESVLAHIYNA
-261 KEAVLEEVRAT
+261 KEAIKKEVLAT
-272 QNLSSGESSSG
+272 QSISAAEPASG
-283 QWAYIR
+283 QWEYIR
-289 KHKGIIK
+289 RHKGIIK

-336 VWIGVVNCV
+336 VWIGVVNFA
-345 TTVIAI
+345 TTIIAI

-374 LLAAGFLHFKEQW
+374 ILAAGFLHFKEQW
-387 NLSDVLMIVFLGA
+387 HLNDVLMIVFLGA

-420 YPTKVRGLAMSIAS
+420 YPNKVRGLAMSIAS
-434 MALWI
+434 MSLWI

-484 KTLEQIEEYWL
+484 KTLEEIEAHWL
-495 ADDVAEDATLRGD
+495 KDDIAQLKEKANN
-508 SI
+508 